1 MKKKNDKEKAK
12 PAAPKGDIQSSIG
25 RIGILAVG
33 LALCGTGV
41 FFMITGNLV
50 TERLMAA
57 LVLAAG
63 MVIFILS
70 NLAAKLEPL
79 KLLLRNLQYLTQS
92 TEYSARLLRDIT
104 DVMKNIQEVEE
115 EERLE
120 RKKQQQE
127 MKQEAVKVDKDID
140 QAMQQFDL

>member
-1 MKKKNDKEKAK
+1 
-12 PAAPKGDIQSSIG
+12 
-25 RIGILAVG
+25 
-33 LALCGTGV
+33 
-41 FFMITGNLV
+41 
-50 TERLMAA
+50 MAA

-63 MVIFILS
+63 MVIFQLS
-70 NLAAKLEPL
+70 SMAAKLDPL

-104 DVMKNIQEVEE
+104 EVMKNIEEAEE

-120 RKKQQQE
+120 KKKQQQE
-127 MKQEAVKVDKDID
+127 IKKEVVKPDKDID

>member
-1 MKKKNDKEKAK
+1 MQKKTNQEKTK
-12 PAAPKGDIQSSIG
+12 PAAKKGNVQSSIG
-25 RIGILAVG
+25 RIGVLAVG

-41 FFMITGNLV
+41 FFMVTGSLV

-63 MVIFILS
+63 TVIFILS
-70 NLAAKLEPL
+70 NLSAKLDPL
-79 KLLLRNLQYLTQS
+79 KMLLRNLQYLTQS

-104 DVMKNIQEVEE
+104 EVMKNIEEVEE

-120 RKKQQQE
+120 RKNHKQE
-127 MKQEAVKVDKDID
+127 MVQEAARVDKDID